1 MSQETFNQL
10 MGSIMQGMSLHLME
24 LATGDEGPKEVQT
37 RRSGDLSHLRIKNE
51 RGEVLFQVSGKD
63 TGALAWQ
70 LVLTCLHK
78 ISIDELKLMHKR
90 PLRRAL
96 QLTPGNDLTSAG

>member
-1 MSQETFNQL
+1 MSQEMFNQL
-10 MGSIMQGMSLHLME
+10 MRSVMQGMSLHLME
-24 LATGDEGPKEVQT
+24 IATGEEGPKEFLT
-37 RRSGDLSHLRIKNE
+37 RRSGDLGHIRIKNE

-78 ISIDELKLMHKR
+78 ISIDELKALHKR

-96 QLTPGNDLTSAG
+96 QLTKGNE